1 MRYISHVTEIS
12 EMKEKRKDVEL
23 CAENAI
29 RGMVFGRKKTKRMT
43 HRENGTKMD
52 IHLYIYMIFL

>member
-1 MRYISHVTEIS
+1 
-12 EMKEKRKDVEL
+12 MKEKRKDVEL

-29 RGMVFGRKKTKRMT
+29 RGMAFGRKKTKRMT